1 MAKTGRPVTRTGRKA
16 ARHRI
21 KARQWYQKQS
31 PSKKDSLVSDRDK
44 EAQRKADAKR
54 HAKSRSARNAYHSK
68 QQKAVAGKKNP
79 GKCARCG
86 STTNV
91 ELHHKGGRVTA
102 LCAKCHARA
111 RGYT

>member
-1 MAKTGRPVTRTGRKA
+1 MKTGRPVEKSGSAAKKHRT
-16 ARHRI
+16 
-21 KARQWYQKQS
+21 KAREWYQRQS
-31 PSKKDSLVSDRDK
+31 PSKKSSLVASRDK

-54 HAKSRSARNAYHSK
+54 HSKSRSERNAYHSA

-102 LCAKCHARA
+102 LCAKCHAKA
-111 RGYT
+111 RGYV

>member
-1 MAKTGRPVTRTGRKA
+1 MAKTGRPVKKTGKKA
-16 ARHRI
+16 AQHREA
-21 KARQWYQKQS
+21 ARKWYQKQS
-31 PSKKDSLVSDRDK
+31 PSKKTALVTNRDK

-54 HAKSRSARNAYHSK
+54 HAKSRTERNEYHAT

-79 GKCARCG
+79 GKCSRCG

-102 LCAKCHARA
+102 LCAKCHAKA
-111 RGYT
+111 RGYV